1 MQKVEIISKN
11 DKPYLRRYII
21 KKDKIIPFDTFLNDE
36 MSDALIIDGKLKTGQ
51 DLNEAINGPLFYKA
65 PIIKSNINKI
75 YDDYITVRDKTEQ
88 YNTILQDPNIV
99 KNINNLGVNKKIDSL
114 SEKID
119 SLIVKKITVNND
131 EINDI
136 LKDNHD
142 LIMEYTMQD
151 GLVIPSDKNKLIR
164 QSLIETIEK
173 TTGKRL
179 IPSTISKKIIRYRKN
194 IKTSD
199 DLENLDQ
206 MYNIKEK
213 EGMGVNDYLNKYI
226 KT

>member
-36 MSDALIIDGKLKTGQ
+36 MSDALIVDGKLKTGQ

-99 KNINNLGVNKKIDSL
+99 K
-114 SEKID
+114 
-119 SLIVKKITVNND
+119 
-131 EINDI
+131 
-136 LKDNHD
+136 
-142 LIMEYTMQD
+142 
-151 GLVIPSDKNKLIR
+151 
-164 QSLIETIEK
+164 
-173 TTGKRL
+173 
-179 IPSTISKKIIRYRKN
+179 
-194 IKTSD
+194 
-199 DLENLDQ
+199 
-206 MYNIKEK
+206 
-213 EGMGVNDYLNKYI
+213 KY
-226 KT
+226 